1 MSDKP
6 VRTRFAPSPTGSL
19 HIGGLRTAL
28 YSWIVA
34 RQHDGQFV
42 LRLEDTDRKR
52 LDESAI
58 DTLYEA
64 LRWAGLQWDEGPDVG
79 GPHGP
84 YVQSER
90 LDKYQKWAEWL
101 IENDHAYYCYCSS
114 ERLQK
119 VNEDRQKRKLPPGY
133 DRRCRTLTPEKEAAL
148 AAECEAEG
156 RKPVIRFKFPLEGE
170 TTFPD
175 LIRGKTTFENKQQQ
189 DAVLLKGDGFPT
201 YHLAVIIDDYDMQIS
216 HVMRGIEW
224 LPSAPLHYQLWQA
237 FGWEMPLY
245 AHLPLILNPNGK
257 GKLSKRKPPTD
268 KYGNVMPIMVHD
280 FRDGGYVR
288 DALINFVLNVGWSYG
303 DDQEIYTLE
312 EAMARFKLEDINP
325 ANSAFPVDKLE
336 WINGIY
342 IREKMSDDEL
352 ADALRGPLEAADL
365 TVDEDLLRQIV
376 PIVKTRIK
384 TFNDIVE
391 LGGFFFHE
399 DFTPPERDNLVQKKQ
414 DAPET
419 LEMME
424 KSMAVLEGMDDWGH
438 EATYEA
444 MKAFAKEHGYKNG
457 QVFGALRVAATG
469 QRISPPTF
477 ETMEILGKDESLRRF
492 RIGMDILKNGS

>member
-1 MSDKP
+1 MSNKP

-28 YSWIVA
+28 YSWMIA

-52 LDESAI
+52 LEEDAI
-58 DTLYEA
+58 GGLYEA
-64 LRWAGLQWDEGPDVG
+64 LRWAGLDWDEGPDVG

-90 LDKYQKWAEWL
+90 LDTYQKWADWL

-133 DRRCRTLTPEKEAAL
+133 DRRCRTLTPEKRDEL
-148 AAECEAEG
+148 AAEAAAEG
-156 RKPVIRFKFPLEGE
+156 RNPIIRFKFPLEGE
-170 TTFPD
+170 TAFPD
-175 LIRGKTTFENKQQQ
+175 LIRGETTFENKQQQ

-201 YHLAVIIDDYDMQIS
+201 YHLAVVIDDHDMEIS

-224 LPSAPLHYQLWQA
+224 LPSAPLHYQLWKA

-268 KYGNVMPIMVHD
+268 KYGNVLPIMVHD
-280 FRDGGYVR
+280 YMDGGYVR
-288 DALINFVLNVGWSYG
+288 DALINFVLNVGWSFG
-303 DDQEIYTLE
+303 DDQEVFTLE
-312 EAMARFKLEDINP
+312 EAMTRFKLEDLNP
-325 ANSAFPVDKLE
+325 ANSAFPIDKLE

-342 IREKMSDDEL
+342 IREKMDDDQL
-352 ADALRGPLEAADL
+352 ADALRKPLEDAGL
-365 TVDEDLLRQIV
+365 TIDDDLLMQIV
-376 PIVKTRIK
+376 PIVRTRIK
-384 TFNDIVE
+384 TFNDVVD
-391 LGGFFFHE
+391 LAGFFFHE
-399 DFTPPERDNLVQKKQ
+399 EFTPPEADNLIQKKQ
-414 DAPET
+414 EAADT
-419 LEMME
+419 LEMMQ
-424 KSMAVLEGMDDWGH
+424 KSVDALKGMDDWGN

-477 ETMEILGKDESLRRF
+477 ETMEILGKEESLRRF
-492 RIGMDILKNGS
+492 AIALEILQKAS